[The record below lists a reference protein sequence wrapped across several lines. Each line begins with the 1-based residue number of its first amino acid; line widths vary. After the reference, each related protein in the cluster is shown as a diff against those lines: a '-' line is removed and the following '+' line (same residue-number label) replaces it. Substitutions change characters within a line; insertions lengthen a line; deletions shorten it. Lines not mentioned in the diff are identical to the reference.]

1 MIYDPRAILHDGE
14 YLDLDPF
21 GFWPTYRSRLEG
33 IGGPDPSEDP
43 DYVFHSLY
51 VACGTGPIIF
61 RVEID
66 GLVARRGTLILR
78 VHELPDGIGST
89 ARQMAIVQAQLVDLV
104 RQKGRVMVDVE
115 ARVGN
120 SYAILGH
127 IYGDTVAHA
136 DELRITVTRE
146 APDPNATNR
155 SSTYSSTRLAVG
167 ANMVGTM
174 APTLIAP
181 VSQMA
186 TELQL
191 GERVFREACE
201 RLALDNEIARRDNW
215 SRAFVARVLERY
227 DFAQPGARGLIVNG
241 LDETGLAGWLRTTGC
256 RISLS
261 HAGAPPEG
269 MDDRDLVALD
279 PHAIPETLAGYDFA
293 VAIRTVES
301 GWGWKYAL
309 TMIEEMLRLVKPLG
323 LLVVTLDVL
332 INRPGVD
339 GDAALSWEE
348 LSRIALVLLSRG
360 HAVAQLRRDIGDAVD
375 DGTGTT
381 AFGFVIRRR
390 V

>member
-1 MIYDPRAILHDGE
+1 
-14 YLDLDPF
+14 
-21 GFWPTYRSRLEG
+21 
-33 IGGPDPSEDP
+33 
-43 DYVFHSLY
+43 
-51 VACGTGPIIF
+51 
-61 RVEID
+61 
-66 GLVARRGTLILR
+66 
-78 VHELPDGIGST
+78 
-89 ARQMAIVQAQLVDLV
+89 
-104 RQKGRVMVDVE
+104 
-115 ARVGN
+115 
-120 SYAILGH
+120 
-127 IYGDTVAHA
+127 
-136 DELRITVTRE
+136 
-146 APDPNATNR
+146 
-155 SSTYSSTRLAVG
+155 
-167 ANMVGTM
+167 
-174 APTLIAP
+174 
-181 VSQMA
+181 
-186 TELQL
+186 
-191 GERVFREACE
+191 
-201 RLALDNEIARRDNW
+201 
-215 SRAFVARVLERY
+215 
-227 DFAQPGARGLIVNG
+227 
-241 LDETGLAGWLRTTGC
+241 LAGWLRTTGC
-256 RISLS
+256 RVSLS

-279 PHAIPETLAGYDFA
+279 PHAIPETLAAYDFA